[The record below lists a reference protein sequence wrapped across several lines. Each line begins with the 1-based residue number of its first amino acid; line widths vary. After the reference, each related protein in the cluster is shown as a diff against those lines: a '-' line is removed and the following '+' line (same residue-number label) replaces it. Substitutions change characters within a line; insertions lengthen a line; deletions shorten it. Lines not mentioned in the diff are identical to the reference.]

1 MIKLKIGETEMS
13 VLARML
19 RKVEFFSPLN
29 VGQLD
34 QVLPYIALYGY
45 GADDTVF
52 RQGQTGD
59 AFYIVYTGRVAV
71 QVKPGLLSF
80 TKTVAALGPGDF
92 FGEIALVSS
101 SPRTA
106 TVTCQEPSQL
116 FTLVA
121 ADFAFVLDQNPATK
135 AEMERIAAR
144 RRFDSAHK

>member
-1 MIKLKIGETEMS
+1 MS

-19 RKVEFFSPLN
+19 RQVEFFSPLN

-34 QVLPYIALYGY
+34 QVLPYISLYGY
-45 GADDTVF
+45 AAGENVF

-59 AFYIVYTGRVAV
+59 AFYIVYTGRVEV
-71 QVKPGLLSF
+71 KVKPGLLSF
-80 TKTVAALGPGDF
+80 AKTVARLGPGDF

-106 TVTCQEPSQL
+106 TVTCPEPAQL

-121 ADFAFVLDQNPATK
+121 ADFAFVLDKNPATR
-135 AEMERIAAR
+135 AEMQRIAAR